1 MSLQRRLTLYLL
13 VCAPV
18 VWLLAMLFS
27 VNRAQHDVN
36 ELFDTE
42 LIRLARQVQVVL
54 HSGKPEADKAVVGSD
69 RGGSTGEADLSD
81 MAIAVWDAQ
90 GRLILADREGGEL
103 PRRPDA
109 AGFLQERLKGEVW
122 RVYYL
127 QSPAGE
133 WLVAAGQKAYERDEL
148 VLQLTA
154 SQLLPWLLVLPVLL
168 VVLAWS
174 VRRALAPVLGVA
186 AELQQRQ
193 AHDLQPVPEQ
203 QAPDEVK
210 PLLKAINAQFARIGE
225 LLARERRFTADAAHE
240 MRTPLAVLRAQ
251 WDVVRRAGTQPERA
265 QAEAKFGAGL
275 DRMDRLV
282 TQMLALSR
290 VETQLPSGTTST
302 PAIEVDWPAILA
314 QAIGDCL
321 PLAERRHIDFECD
334 WPDDRRE
341 ALPMIGD
348 PDLLTVMVRN
358 LLDNAARYAPEGTTV
373 AIRFSRERMQIENE
387 GPAMPS
393 REQQRLGERFRRPE
407 GQKESGSGLG
417 VSIVERIAALHG
429 LTVAFGSREQGDG
442 MKVVVGFA
450 LEPA

>member
-1 MSLQRRLTLYLL
+1 
-13 VCAPV
+13 
-18 VWLLAMLFS
+18 
-27 VNRAQHDVN
+27 
-36 ELFDTE
+36 
-42 LIRLARQVQVVL
+42 
-54 HSGKPEADKAVVGSD
+54 
-69 RGGSTGEADLSD
+69 
-81 MAIAVWDAQ
+81 
-90 GRLILADREGGEL
+90 
-103 PRRPDA
+103 
-109 AGFLQERLKGEVW
+109 
-122 RVYYL
+122 VYYL

-148 VLQLTA
+148 VLQLTV

-168 VVLAWS
+168 AVLAWS

-251 WDVVRRAGTQPERA
+251 WDVVRRAGTQSERA
-265 QAEAKFGAGL
+265 QAEAKFSAGL

-290 VETQLPSGTTST
+290 VETQLPRGNTSE
-302 PAIEVDWPAILA
+302 PAIEVDWPEILA
-314 QAIGDCL
+314 HAIGDCL
-321 PLAERRHIDFECD
+321 PLAERRHIDFDCD

-341 ALPMIGD
+341 ALPMTGD

-393 REQQRLGERFRRPE
+393 EERQRLGERFRRPE

-429 LTVAFGSREQGDG
+429 LTVAFGLRERGDG